1 MHDMSALLEHEQY
14 KHMILHGLRIT
25 RGDRQRTHVHRC
37 THVLTLCADDAL
49 LHRRGLLLL

>member
-25 RGDRQRTHVHRC
+25 RGDRQRTQVHRC